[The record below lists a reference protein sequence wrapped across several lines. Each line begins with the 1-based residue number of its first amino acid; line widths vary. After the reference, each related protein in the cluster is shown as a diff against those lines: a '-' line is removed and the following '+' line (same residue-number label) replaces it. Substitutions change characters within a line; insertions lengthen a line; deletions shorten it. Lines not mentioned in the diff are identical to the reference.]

1 MLHITRKL
9 LLAGLSLVLFGGTI
23 SPVLAQADSSETA
36 NVTTN
41 NNRAD
46 PIKISSEQMPYI
58 NYVNG
63 NETQQHYLFSEL
75 QGSYTSDEILGKD
88 GGDTWWANCFAS
100 TPSIGST
107 ESAQMAKRIIQNM
120 VNGGTFADNPPEET
134 LGNFIFGPTSTAI
147 LNKAKAQVYYELWF
161 IKEAAEYQS
170 DENSFNLEKA
180 HEDYTKNVL
189 PKILS
194 DLNLNTDIFAG
205 AFDSRVNFE
214 EKICSTAETFC
225 PTFYINYDA
234 PDFAKTFAQLNL
246 DATASNAYKLWT
258 TTYVKDYLT
267 PQLDANGNVLSYS
280 LDGRLITSRVIDNGL
295 IALIFGNESPSTPA
309 PSSPAPTSQPVTVH
323 YVDDQGNTLKPDKTL
338 TGSLNDT
345 YKAEPLTIAGYT
357 LAKTAGTESGTFSDT
372 AQSVTYTYTKNAI
385 KATVLS
391 ATKKIGL
398 YSSPD
403 FSSKTL
409 KQWYAKK
416 SRPNRPMFEVI
427 GTATSKTGVKRY
439 QVKDINSESDTF
451 GQTGYITANTD
462 YTTSTYYAPAYKRIT
477 VISPDGVNA
486 YGQKG
491 LTHQKA
497 HYKQGQVLT
506 IKKVVTQNMT
516 TRFLL
521 NNGTYITAN
530 KKLVTAGKLTMPKR
544 VQAKKALNRYGTA
557 NLTKRNRHYTKKAH
571 ATFKVKGWAY
581 SNANDFSKGDTLRY
595 KVAGGY
601 ITANK
606 HLVRTID

>member
-1 MLHITRKL
+1 MSHITRKL

-23 SPVLAQADSSETA
+23 SPVLVQADSAETPSVTA
-36 NVTTN
+36 NSSRTE
-41 NNRAD
+41 

-63 NETQQHYLFSEL
+63 KEVQQHYLFSGL
-75 QGSYTSDEILGKD
+75 HDSYTSDEILGKD
-88 GGDTWWANCFAS
+88 NGAAWGTNFLAS
-100 TPSIGST
+100 IAPSIGGADSAKMA
-107 ESAQMAKRIIQNM
+107 ESFIKNM
-120 VNGGTFADNPPEET
+120 VSDGGTFVGKSLEEP
-134 LGNFIFGPTSTAI
+134 LSEFIFGSTSTSVLDAS
-147 LNKAKAQVYYELWF
+147 KAQLYYELWF
-161 IKEAAEYQS
+161 IKEGAAYQL
-170 DENSFNLEKA
+170 DKNSFNLEEAK
-180 HEDYTKNVL
+180 EDYVQNVS
-189 PKILS
+189 PKIIS
-194 DLNLNTDIFAG
+194 DFGIDVFKDT
-205 AFDSRVNFE
+205 FDSRANFE
-214 EKICSTAETFC
+214 KFVIPTAESFC
-225 PTFYINYDA
+225 QILYINYND
-234 PDFAKTFAQLNL
+234 PDFVKEFSQLNPE
-246 DATASNAYKLWT
+246 ATANNSYKLWT
-258 TTYVKDYLT
+258 TTYLKDYLT

-280 LDGRLITSRVIDNGL
+280 ADGLLVASQVIANGPGD
-295 IALIFGNESPSTPA
+295 LIFGNESPSTPA

-323 YVDDQGNTLKPDKTL
+323 YVDDQGNALKPDKSL
-338 TGSLNDT
+338 TGSLGGT
-345 YKAEPLTIAGYT
+345 YKAEPLTITGYT
-357 LAKTAGTESGTFSDT
+357 LAKTAGTESGTFGDT
-372 AQSVTYTYTKNAI
+372 AQTVTYTYTKNAV

-416 SRPNRPMFEVI
+416 SRLNRPMFEVI

-439 QVKDINSESDTF
+439 QVKDVNSESDTF

-462 YTTSTYYAPAYKRIT
+462 YMTSAYDTPTDKQIT
-477 VISPDGVNA
+477 VIGPEGVNA
-486 YGQKG
+486 YSQKD

-497 HYKQGQVLT
+497 HYQQGQVLT

-521 NNGTYITAN
+521 TNGTYITAN
-530 KKLVTAGKLTMPKR
+530 KQLVTTGKQTMPKR
-544 VQAKKALNRYGTA
+544 VQAKTALNRYGTA
-557 NLTKRNRHYTKKAH
+557 NLTKRNHHYTKKAH
-571 ATFKVKGWAY
+571 ATFKVTGWAY

-606 HLVRTID
+606 HLVRAID